1 MKYIYDNGT
10 ILLGTV
16 KNIKEY
22 IKKYMETLDTIE
34 DRIELDMFEEILSDL
49 KEEKNDTIVAID
61 HENNGYMGYSMEF
74 WRKGMRL

>member
-1 MKYIYDNGT
+1 MNYIYDNGT

-34 DRIELDMFEEILSDL
+34 DRSELNMFEEILSDL
-49 KEEKNDTIVAID
+49 EDEKNDTIVAID
-61 HENNGYMGYSMEF
+61 YENNSYIGCSMTF
-74 WRKGMRL
+74 WRKGTRL

>member
-22 IKKYMETLDTIE
+22 IKNYMETLDTID
-34 DRIELDMFEEILSDL
+34 DRIELNMFEEILSDL

-61 HENNGYMGYSMEF
+61 YENNGYMGYSMEF
-74 WRKGMRL
+74 WSEGMRL

>member
-1 MKYIYDNGT
+1 MNYIYDNGT

-34 DRIELDMFEEILSDL
+34 DRSELNMFEEILSDL
-49 KEEKNDTIVAID
+49 EDEKNDTIVAID
-61 HENNGYMGYSMEF
+61 YENNSYIGCSMAF
-74 WRKGMRL
+74 WRKGTRL